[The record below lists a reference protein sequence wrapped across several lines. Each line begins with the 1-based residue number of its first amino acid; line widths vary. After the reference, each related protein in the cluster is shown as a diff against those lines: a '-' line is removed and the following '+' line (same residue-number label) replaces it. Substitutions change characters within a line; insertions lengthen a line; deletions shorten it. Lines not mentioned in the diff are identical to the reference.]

1 MLAGLLE
8 VGCASAMDDQREW
21 FRVRE
26 LRCAGHHPSLI
37 AVSYHHST
45 SRASFWEVRSA
56 CLANSQVRLAAS
68 SESTSAWS
76 CPLPT
81 VVGTNSSG
89 KVALGVMVR

>member
-1 MLAGLLE
+1 M
-8 VGCASAMDDQREW
+8 
-21 FRVRE
+21 
-26 LRCAGHHPSLI
+26 
-37 AVSYHHST
+37 
-45 SRASFWEVRSA
+45 RSA